1 MPLYEYYKNA
11 ENKVILS
18 DKAKSDITTGTQ
30 KVADRIAEVLG
41 GAAAMD
47 GWYGV
52 DWKEIKEKI
61 ENSCRKAGKN
71 IEFIHAAQL
80 FSSEEEIALYQK
92 KFITDDPSF
101 GWVNDDGTLLDI
113 MDEDK
118 INAVK
123 QQIKD
128 NKSKGIITFLYGA
141 GAAAEPL
148 QESLDLIMYADFI
161 PLPYR
166 I

>member
-52 DWKEIKEKI
+52 DWKEIKEKM
-61 ENSCRKAGKN
+61 E
-71 IEFIHAAQL
+71 EFW
-80 FSSEEEIALYQK
+80 EK
-92 KFITDDPSF
+92 
-101 GWVNDDGTLLDI
+101 
-113 MDEDK
+113 
-118 INAVK
+118 
-123 QQIKD
+123 
-128 NKSKGIITFLYGA
+128 
-141 GAAAEPL
+141 
-148 QESLDLIMYADFI
+148 
-161 PLPYR
+161 R
-166 I
+166 